1 LFGFDL
7 LNDYE
12 CLVDDLMWSLIF
24 HFHGS
29 NVNNDYSM
37 FSCLIF
43 RFEAYTPTMLK
54 PISSTNV
61 PNLTPYMMLTEV
73 KGSGGHES
81 VILK

>member
-24 HFHGS
+24 HFYGS

-73 KGSGGHES
+73 KGSSGHES